1 MKSRLALFVLV
12 ALVLLVSPGADCG
25 RHHWELRLLTNTHTV
40 FVGDELAVQVTAE
53 PTPAVGYSL
62 DIDWGDT
69 TVVLNDEPR
78 PDTFAIS
85 HRWDSAGV
93 YSVRA
98 WGHTSAGWWPASSEP
113 ETVTVLVG
121 GPHAPIVD
129 SVLVPLVVAR
139 GLVTNLTFYAHDPDG
154 DSMRAVVAWSDT
166 TDTMTGPSPNPAI
179 ITVSHVFTVVEVA
192 KVVVSVRD
200 RNGAV
205 SLPDSILVPVGSPA
219 GPPSHWPKWQHDLH
233 NTGYVGGGK

>member
-1 MKSRLALFVLV
+1 MKSRFALFALVAFLLLAL
-12 ALVLLVSPGADCG
+12 PGADCG
-25 RHHWELRLLTNTHTV
+25 RRHWELRLLPNIHTV

-69 TVVLNDEPR
+69 TVVLNEDLR
-78 PDTFAIS
+78 PDTFAVS

-93 YSVRA
+93 YGVRA
-98 WGHTSAGWWPASSEP
+98 WGHTSAGWWPAYSEP

-129 SVLVPLVVAR
+129 SVLVPLVVVR
-139 GLVTNLTFYAHDPDG
+139 GLVTNLTFYVHDPDG

-166 TDTMTGPSPNPAI
+166 TDTMTSLSPNPAI
-179 ITVSHVFTVVEVA
+179 ITVSHVFTTVETA
-192 KVVVSVRD
+192 KVVASVRD

-205 SLPDSILVPVGSPA
+205 SLPDTILVPVVPSA
-219 GPPSHWPKWQHDLH
+219 GPPSHWPKWQHDLY
-233 NTGYVGGGK
+233 NTGFVGGGR